1 MQLKYLGKDFLALV
15 FLAGLAG
22 ASAGPEEGNQNRL
35 VNRLDLLLHRQSFI
49 ECPWVRRRPRFEH
62 PPAFPVV
69 SLFCLGRM
77 GE

>member
-1 MQLKYLGKDFLALV
+1 MQLKYLGKDFLA
-15 FLAGLAG
+15 
-22 ASAGPEEGNQNRL
+22 

-49 ECPWVRRRPRFEH
+49 GCPWVRRRPRFEH

-69 SLFCLGRM
+69 SLSCLGNM